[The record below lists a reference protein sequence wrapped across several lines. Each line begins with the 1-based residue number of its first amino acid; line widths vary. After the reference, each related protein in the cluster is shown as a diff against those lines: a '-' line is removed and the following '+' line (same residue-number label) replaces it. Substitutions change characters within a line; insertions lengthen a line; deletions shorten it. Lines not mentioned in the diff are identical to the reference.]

1 MKLKIR
7 LTELELTNIE
17 IITNKRMFGAV
28 TDPKRE
34 INELIERAEF
44 RMIVG
49 YDSTMMI
56 YIPTYVNE
64 MKNLPTIAIILTK

>member
-1 MKLKIR
+1 MKLKISIR
-7 LTELELTNIE
+7 ELELTRIQHV
-17 IITNKRMFGAV
+17 TNKRMFGAV

-34 INELIERAEF
+34 INEFIERAEF

-49 YDSTMMI
+49 YDSTMII

>member
-1 MKLKIR
+1 
-7 LTELELTNIE
+7 
-17 IITNKRMFGAV
+17 MFGAV